1 MGSATRTVED
11 RTTLKHEWAKFTM
24 TPVEIIVDDGG
35 EAIILVEPQ
44 AEVDADAGSAYG
56 CTRCHLPLGEGLNQ
70 LCTPEE

>member
-11 RTTLKHEWAKFTM
+11 RTTLQHEWTM
-24 TPVEIIVDDGG
+24 YTITPISVIVDEDGEPVIVVDP
-35 EAIILVEPQ
+35 EAR
-44 AEVDADAGSAYG
+44 VDADAGSAYG